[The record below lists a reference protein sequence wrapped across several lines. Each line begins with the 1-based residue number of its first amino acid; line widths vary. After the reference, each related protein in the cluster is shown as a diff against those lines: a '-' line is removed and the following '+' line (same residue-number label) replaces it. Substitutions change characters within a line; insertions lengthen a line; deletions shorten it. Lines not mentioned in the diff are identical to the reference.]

1 MSARKKAV
9 YIKGFNLR
17 KASKAIVGLLTIPLV
32 CTVMIDILNIKKVIG
47 DKWIH
52 AFGIDKKSGI
62 YYVLNE
68 CIKVGKF
75 QNLLYGFLFI
85 VCISIL
91 VVQIIF
97 FCKNNV
103 QEKILLVL
111 HNSLNQTN
119 FRFDGELQNEYIVK
133 KIRFNQYDTF
143 HSNLP
148 MCEMINRTIT
158 EVDLKVA
165 DIRRYIKN
173 GYHVGY
179 AGIANIPATFMLGYE
194 LGDENAKVYFHKY
207 HGRQTNF
214 NFKDDKFHRLG
225 KKNVRG
231 SFEKE
236 ILQESLD
243 LSKPG
248 NIVILISL
256 TQPIKESDF
265 VSITGDN
272 DYIIKYTSSDKID
285 YDVIDSENQIDDYTD
300 QILSDIAEIQK
311 ENNIRQIRIGVA
323 ASSAFIFGLGT
334 KFSKTQNK
342 TTIIFHFEKDNY
354 PWGINVTD
362 KRAVII

>member
-1 MSARKKAV
+1 MRKKAV

-17 KASKAIVGLLTIPLV
+17 KASKAVVGLITIPLACKV
-32 CTVMIDILNIKKVIG
+32 LIDILNIKKVIG

-52 AFGIDKKSGI
+52 AFGIDKKNGI
-62 YYVLNE
+62 YYILNK
-68 CIKVGKF
+68 CIDLGEF
-75 QNLLYGFLFI
+75 QDSFYGIIIFL
-85 VCISIL
+85 CISVI
-91 VVQIIF
+91 VVQILF

-133 KIRFNQYDTF
+133 KIRFNQYNTF

-148 MCEMINRTIT
+148 MREMINRTIT
-158 EVDLKVA
+158 EVDLKVD
-165 DIRRYIKN
+165 DIRQYIDK
-173 GYHVGY
+173 GYNVGY

-236 ILQESLD
+236 ILQESSD

-285 YDVIDSENQIDDYTD
+285 YDVIDSENQIDDYAD
-300 QILSDIAEIQK
+300 QILYDIAEIQK
-311 ENNIRQIRIGVA
+311 ENNIKQIRICVA

-354 PWGINVTD
+354 PWGINVTE
-362 KRAVII
+362 KKAMII

>member
-1 MSARKKAV
+1 MRKKAV

-62 YYVLNE
+62 YYILNE
-68 CIKVGKF
+68 CINVGKF
-75 QNLLYGFLFI
+75 QDLLYGFLIFI
-85 VCISIL
+85 CILIL
-91 VVQIIF
+91 GVQIIF
-97 FCKNNV
+97 FCKNNL

-119 FRFDGELQNEYIVK
+119 FSFDGELQNEYIVK
-133 KIRFNQYDTF
+133 KISFNQYDTF

-148 MCEMINRTIT
+148 IREMINRTIT
-158 EVDLKVA
+158 EVDLKVE
-165 DIRRYIKN
+165 DIRQYIKK

-194 LGDENAKVYFHKY
+194 LGDENAKIYFHKY

-214 NFKDDKFHRLG
+214 NFKDDKFHKLE

-231 SFEKE
+231 TFEKK
-236 ILQESLD
+236 ILQVPSD
-243 LSKPG
+243 WTKSG
-248 NIVILISL
+248 NIIILISL

-265 VSITGDN
+265 ASIAGDN
-272 DYIIKYTSSDKID
+272 DYIFKYTTSDEVD
-285 YDVIDSENQIDDYTD
+285 YDVIDSENQIDEYADR
-300 QILSDIAEIQK
+300 ILSDIAEIQK
-311 ENNIRQIRIGVA
+311 KTNINQIRICVA
-323 ASSAFIFGLGT
+323 ASGAFIFGLGT

-342 TTIIFHFEKDNY
+342 TTIIFHFERDNY

-362 KRAVII
+362 KKAVII